1 MRCNHS
7 KGDRLVEEL
16 GWTLRHAPDVP
27 HGPHWRLIGA
37 IHDGDPQWAAYLAE
51 PSAA

>member
-16 GWTLRHAPDVP
+16 GWTMRNAPDVP

-37 IHDGDPQWAAYLAE
+37 IHDGDPQWAAYLSE